1 MGKVVVTCNEV
12 IVDSILGTP
21 LSDFVGVGKKLRY
34 EDAYDWTSDPQDLDI
49 PPRYVIQGM
58 IDAGGGGGSSN
69 VLEFTLTTDS
79 NGDIDLSGQTG
90 MPVAGTLA
98 SAKAAYDGDTDYSQS
113 LTYNPTTQVL
123 STGANSTVL
132 NILMTFGTPLVANDP
147 PTNGIVDDEN
157 RTFTFTEPI

>member
-1 MGKVVVTCNEV
+1 MKVVATCNEL
-12 IVDSILGTP
+12 IVDEILGKAIGEIIT
-21 LSDFVGVGKKLRY
+21 VRETLRY
-34 EDAYDWTSDPQDLDI
+34 SEGRNFLDDLDI
-49 PPRYVIQGM
+49 PSVEYVKIL
-58 IDAGGGGGSSN
+58 IADTPSGGSSN

-79 NGDIDLSGQTG
+79 SGDIDLSGQTG
-90 MPVAGTLA
+90 MPAAGTLA

-123 STGANSTVL
+123 STGVNSTEL
-132 NILMTFGTPLVANDP
+132 RILMTFGTPIEANDP